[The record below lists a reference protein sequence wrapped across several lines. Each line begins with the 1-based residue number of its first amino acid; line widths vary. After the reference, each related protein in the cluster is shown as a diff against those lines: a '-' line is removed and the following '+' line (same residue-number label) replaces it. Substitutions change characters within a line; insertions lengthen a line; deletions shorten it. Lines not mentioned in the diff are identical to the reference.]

1 LSIDKERNTMAST
14 HYVNNADFLQE
25 MIIYKKMVKSAE
37 AENKERPRVP
47 EYIGTCLFKI
57 ATHLARKPNFAN
69 YTFKED
75 MISDGIENCLMY
87 IDNFDPEKYSNPFA
101 YFTQIIYYAFL
112 RRIQK
117 EKKHMYI
124 RYKSMQNEIINVL
137 VDNAGEEF
145 VASHMSGM
153 INDAYS
159 DNFIKE
165 FIDAF
170 ETNKKNKTPA
180 PKKKAAKGVIKF
192 MENEENEQQSHTIA
206 SAT

>member
-1 LSIDKERNTMAST
+1 MAST

-25 MIIYKKMVKSAE
+25 MIVYRNMVKDAT
-37 AENKERPRVP
+37 ENSKERPRVP

-75 MISDGIENCLMY
+75 MISDGIENCLLY
-87 IDNFDPEKYSNPFA
+87 IDNFNPDIYSNPFA
-101 YFTQIIYYAFL
+101 YFTQIIYFAFL

-145 VASHMSGM
+145 VSSHMSGM

-170 ETNKKNKTPA
+170 ETNKKNKA
-180 PKKKAAKGVIKF
+180 PISKKKAAKGVIKF
-192 MENEENEQQSHTIA
+192 MENDENEQQPHTIA
-206 SAT
+206 STA

>member
-1 LSIDKERNTMAST
+1 MAST

>member
-1 LSIDKERNTMAST
+1 
-14 HYVNNADFLQE
+14 
-25 MIIYKKMVKSAE
+25 MVKDAT
-37 AENKERPRVP
+37 ENSKERPRVP

-75 MISDGIENCLMY
+75 MISDGIENCLLY
-87 IDNFDPEKYSNPFA
+87 IDNFNPDIYSNPFA
-101 YFTQIIYYAFL
+101 YFTQIIYFAFL

-145 VASHMSGM
+145 VSSHMSGM

-159 DNFIKE
+159 DKFIKE

-170 ETNKKNKTPA
+170 ETNKKNKA
-180 PKKKAAKGVIKF
+180 PISKKKAAKGVIKF
-192 MENEENEQQSHTIA
+192 MENDENEQQPHTIA
-206 SAT
+206 STA

>member
-1 LSIDKERNTMAST
+1 
-14 HYVNNADFLQE
+14 
-25 MIIYKKMVKSAE
+25 
-37 AENKERPRVP
+37 
-47 EYIGTCLFKI
+47 
-57 ATHLARKPNFAN
+57 
-69 YTFKED
+69 
-75 MISDGIENCLMY
+75 MISDGIENCLLY

-145 VASHMSGM
+145 VSSHMNGM

-206 SAT
+206 SAA

>member
-1 LSIDKERNTMAST
+1 LSIGKERNTMAST

-47 EYIGTCLFKI
+47 EYIGTCMFKI

-75 MISDGIENCLMY
+75 MISDGIENCLLY

-137 VDNAGEEF
+137 VDNAGEDF

-170 ETNKKNKTPA
+170 ETNKRNKTPA
-180 PKKKAAKGVIKF
+180 PKKKATKGVIKF
-192 MENEENEQQSHTIA
+192 MENQENEQQPHTIA

>member
-1 LSIDKERNTMAST
+1 MAST

-47 EYIGTCLFKI
+47 EYIGTCMFKI

-75 MISDGIENCLMY
+75 MISDGIENCLLY

-137 VDNAGEEF
+137 VDNAGEDF

-170 ETNKKNKTPA
+170 ETNKRNKTPA
-180 PKKKAAKGVIKF
+180 PKKKATKGVIKF
-192 MENEENEQQSHTIA
+192 MENQENEQQPHTIA